1 MKLIDLIKFYFA
13 VKKDC
18 KERYRQDFAKRWH
31 EILES
36 LTMEGA

>member
-18 KERYRQDFAKRWH
+18 KERYKRDFTKRWH
-31 EILES
+31 ETLES
-36 LTMEGA
+36 LKMEV